1 MTQVKEQVQKWNPSP
16 VQENGT
22 VQHNTLGQLRDSV
35 SPEPLLLAGKIELQV
50 VPKVSNAEEK
60 EEEEVGAPPVCALE
74 LPAAADELQKGG
86 DVQGGGF
93 AAADELEANHEVR
106 ITVSSRI
113 AAIEKEVRGIAAAN
127 GDQSS
132 AASFRTWF
140 IPVGVQPDVESAVQK
155 SLSSAAERSSS
166 RLKLHEQNVE
176 AKTGRQDHGRRI
188 AAIPKDTGG
197 AQHVGSVRTIYS
209 ALGVAEQEAVA
220 VQNATVQ
227 QKKLPAEIGGV
238 ATGGHEALDGGK
250 GSLAKLPSG
259 NVGRGTGQIR
269 HAIAKGS
276 RSPRNNNN
284 NPSPGPAWTSSTK
297 LTVTT
302 ATSPSP
308 KKVVTPTKHGLKMK
322 KAAATTSKEVKPSSS
337 NLTTTTSHNSSPE
350 IPIADYRRPKAI
362 ASSNL
367 VSKSLDSTANPGS
380 FCQVPVSPFFSN
392 GGHDAAASSKLI
404 TESILLS
411 PSLEGK
417 DQSAAAAP
425 LQPDSKSFA
434 TVNTNNTNNNGS
446 ETIKDQLQEDDDD
459 DDDDDD
465 EVALM
470 CTSSSTSSVAETNR
484 LSGDLGRL
492 LGSVYG
498 KLRWSSSGS
507 ETNTKSSARR
517 SSTSSSNQRITSK
530 GVGGGGGGGG
540 GGVKLLQTSSSRKFS
555 LTCSSASLGAQKF
568 EIGSHTSLKL
578 LQERCSIEL
587 KDSASKATGTTH
599 KKKKTRDLGPH
610 RHYYRGI
617 TMKLEQKLN

>member
-1 MTQVKEQVQKWNPSP
+1 MAQVKDRVQKWNPSP

-22 VQHNTLGQLRDSV
+22 MQHNTLGQLRESV
-35 SPEPLLLAGKIELQV
+35 SPESLLPAGKIELQV
-50 VPKVSNAEEK
+50 VPKVSNAEE
-60 EEEEVGAPPVCALE
+60 EEEEVGAPPVCAVE

-93 AAADELEANHEVR
+93 AAADELEADHEVR

-140 IPVGVQPDVESAVQK
+140 IPVGVQPEAESTVQK
-155 SLSSAAERSSS
+155 RLSSAAERSSS
-166 RLKLHEQNVE
+166 PPLKLHEQNVE
-176 AKTGRQDHGRRI
+176 AKTGRQDHDRRI

-197 AQHVGSVRTIYS
+197 AQHIGSVRTIFS
-209 ALGVAEQEAVA
+209 ALGVAEQEAVPM
-220 VQNATVQ
+220 QNATVQ

-238 ATGGHEALDGGK
+238 ATGGHEALDRGK

-259 NVGRGTGQIR
+259 NVGRGTGQLR
-269 HAIAKGS
+269 NAVAKGL
-276 RSPRNNNN
+276 RSPRNKNN

-297 LTVTT
+297 LTVAT

-322 KAAATTSKEVKPSSS
+322 KAAATTSKEVKASSS
-337 NLTTTTSHNSSPE
+337 NLRTTTAHDSSRE
-350 IPIADYRRPKAI
+350 IPITDYRRPKAI

-367 VSKSLDSTANPGS
+367 VSKSLDSTTNPGS

-404 TESILLS
+404 TESILVS

-425 LQPDSKSFA
+425 LQLDSKSFA
-434 TVNTNNTNNNGS
+434 TVNTNNTNNKGS

-459 DDDDDD
+459 DDDD
-465 EVALM
+465 EVFAFFHTHSLVFYRKPFLKVPN
-470 CTSSSTSSVAETNR
+470 S
-484 LSGDLGRL
+484 DLQLIIL
-492 LGSVYG
+492 L
-498 KLRWSSSGS
+498 
-507 ETNTKSSARR
+507 
-517 SSTSSSNQRITSK
+517 
-530 GVGGGGGGGG
+530 
-540 GGVKLLQTSSSRKFS
+540 
-555 LTCSSASLGAQKF
+555 
-568 EIGSHTSLKL
+568 
-578 LQERCSIEL
+578 SIEL
-587 KDSASKATGTTH
+587 CSGSFILAICGDGEIVLRFFHSCNLVVARFWDSCSLFW
-599 KKKKTRDLGPH
+599 D
-610 RHYYRGI
+610 
-617 TMKLEQKLN
+617 

>member
-1 MTQVKEQVQKWNPSP
+1 MAQVKEQVQKWNPNP

-35 SPEPLLLAGKIELQV
+35 SPEPLLPAGKIELQV

-60 EEEEVGAPPVCALE
+60 EVGAPPVCALE
-74 LPAAADELQKGG
+74 VPAVADELQKGG

-93 AAADELEANHEVR
+93 AAADELEADHEIR

-140 IPVGVQPDVESAVQK
+140 IPVGVQPEAESTVQN

-166 RLKLHEQNVE
+166 PSLKLHEQNVE
-176 AKTGRQDHGRRI
+176 AKTGRQEHGRRI

-197 AQHVGSVRTIYS
+197 AQHVGSVRTIFS
-209 ALGVAEQEAVA
+209 ALGVAEQEALA

-238 ATGGHEALDGGK
+238 ATGGHEALDRGK

-259 NVGRGTGQIR
+259 NVGRGTGQLR
-269 HAIAKGS
+269 NAIAKGS

-297 LTVTT
+297 LTVAT

-322 KAAATTSKEVKPSSS
+322 KAAATTSKEVKASSS
-337 NLTTTTSHNSSPE
+337 NLRTTTSHE
-350 IPIADYRRPKAI
+350 IRITDYRRPKAI
-362 ASSNL
+362 ACSNL

-425 LQPDSKSFA
+425 LQLDSKSFA
-434 TVNTNNTNNNGS
+434 TVNTSNTNNGS
-446 ETIKDQLQEDDDD
+446 ETIEDQLQEDDDD
-459 DDDDDD
+459 DEDK
-465 EVALM
+465 VALM

-507 ETNTKSSARR
+507 EANTKSSSRR
-517 SSTSSSNQRITSK
+517 SSTSSSNQRIISK
-530 GVGGGGGGGG
+530 GVGVG
-540 GGVKLLQTSSSRKFS
+540 GGVKLLQTSSSRQSS
-555 LTCSSASLGAQKF
+555 LGCSSGSLGAQKF

-599 KKKKTRDLGPH
+599 NKKKTRDLGPH

-617 TMKLEQKLN
+617 TTKLEQKLK